1 MNPDCLFQ
9 EEHTFVLVSSLA
21 KERGSSGTLSLSYAC
36 ETGANLFC

>member
-21 KERGSSGTLSLSYAC
+21 KERSSGTLSLSYAC